1 MFWHIIKTVCF
12 ITKRPENY
20 VNALHKR
27 YGILRLT
34 GLLQSSNYFITSYP
48 SLLWC
53 VVFSSRSLRIL
64 NDQFPSQYFI
74 AAKVNSCAF
83 IIVKTKL
90 FKKETTVRTFPKSK
104 KMFETDL
111 ICSEN

>member
-27 YGILRLT
+27 YRILRICNNLET
-34 GLLQSSNYFITSYP
+34 GLLQSSNYFIRSYP
-48 SLLWC
+48 SLIWC

-64 NDQFPSQYFI
+64 NDHYPSQYFI
-74 AAKVNSCAF
+74 ATKVNNFAF
-83 IIVKTKL
+83 YHCKNKNVQ
-90 FKKETTVRTFPKSK
+90 ER
-104 KMFETDL
+104 
-111 ICSEN
+111 NYG